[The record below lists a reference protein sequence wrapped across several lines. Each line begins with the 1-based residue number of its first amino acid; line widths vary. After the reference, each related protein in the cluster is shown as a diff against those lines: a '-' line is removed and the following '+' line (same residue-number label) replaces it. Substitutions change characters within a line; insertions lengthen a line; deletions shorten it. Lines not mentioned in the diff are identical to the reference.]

1 MKSDREN
8 EEEEEESDE
17 ILRRENC
24 ASVCANQAS
33 GQVVQKVGSLSVT
46 ASKDMIA
53 MSKRLVDLGLD
64 NENVEIYLVF
74 FNSGSPM

>member
-1 MKSDREN
+1 M
-8 EEEEEESDE
+8 
-17 ILRRENC
+17 RRENF

-33 GQVVQKVGSLSVT
+33 GQVVQKEGSLSVT

-64 NENVEIYLVF
+64 KKNVEIYLVYDF
-74 FNSGSPM
+74 FLITNVTLNLNK